1 VSMSRTGTASRA
13 AGALRL
19 YLWVVMPGL
28 LVQGAGS
35 LLLDLRPDVRAATPV
50 LLATVM
56 NGNPP
61 HAWLHIVWGLVGL
74 FVLLAFRSAAAR
86 LGLGLIFGIF
96 YTLLGF
102 LGIAVHHPFAM
113 RLELPENV
121 FHLTVGPLMLLLT
134 WLASRDVS
142 GAASLERPPA
152 ADAGR

>member
-1 VSMSRTGTASRA
+1 MIAAVATGRSRWDVVQ
-13 AGALRL
+13 RL
-19 YLWVVMPGL
+19 YVWAVMAGL

-35 LLLDLRPDVRAATPV
+35 LVLDSNDGLRLKLPY

-61 HAWLHIVWGLVGL
+61 HAWLHVVWGVGGLLLLSL
-74 FVLLAFRSAAAR
+74 FRTFEAGIA
-86 LGLGLIFGIF
+86 LGFLFGAF

-102 LGIAVHHPFAM
+102 LGIVVHHPFGM

-134 WLASRDVS
+134 TLSFSSKRA
-142 GAASLERPPA
+142 
-152 ADAGR
+152 

>member
-1 VSMSRTGTASRA
+1 
-13 AGALRL
+13 
-19 YLWVVMPGL
+19 
-28 LVQGAGS
+28 
-35 LLLDLRPDVRAATPV
+35 
-50 LLATVM
+50 M

-61 HAWLHIVWGLVGL
+61 HAWLHIVWGAVGL

-86 LGLGLIFGIF
+86 VGLGLIFGIF

-102 LGIAVHHPFAM
+102 LGIGVHHPFAI

-134 WLASRDVS
+134 WLASRDVR

-152 ADAGR
+152 ADAPR